1 MNILI
6 KEYVENNRKCATIS
20 TGNYYAYIKEGAA
33 TFEYKMSK
41 SISKLTGRTTLG
53 CKINIDYLE
62 ENFDYVIRFVES
74 AINKWSDYEENGDES
89 PNDYFKRFH
98 PLDLPD
104 NMEIDAYT
112 YLEAIL
118 NKKTEIEVND
128 IITKFDLAQENSGGG
143 FTHLSYKHNDVTWII
158 NPLSLEPYSDF
169 EMATIMIDAWIG
181 LRSDTPCIFSLYS
194 IDDDHDDEYFYDD
207 YYDISF
213 GCTPSDS
220 GFLKDAYS
228 LEQGLIHIRDNFNL
242 KKKEFTS

>member
-20 TGNYYAYIKEGAA
+20 TGNYHAYIKEGAA

-62 ENFDYVIRFVES
+62 KNFDYVIRFVES
-74 AINKWSDYEENGDES
+74 ALIRWSDYEEKEEGV
-89 PNDYFKRFH
+89 NDYFLRFR

-112 YLEAIL
+112 YLDAIL
-118 NKKTEIEVND
+118 NKKTEIEIND

-143 FTHLSYKHNDVTWII
+143 FTHLSYKHNGVTWLI
-158 NPLSLEPYSDF
+158 NPLNLEPYSDF

-181 LRSDTPCIFSLYS
+181 LRTDTPCIFSIYS
-194 IDDDHDDEYFYDD
+194 IDGDHDDD

-213 GCTPSDS
+213 GCTPTDS
-220 GFLKDAYS
+220 GFLKNSYS
-228 LEQGLIHIRDNFNL
+228 LEEGLMHIRDNFNP
-242 KKKEFTS
+242 KTKEFTS

>member
-20 TGNYYAYIKEGAA
+20 TGNYHAYIKEGAA

-62 ENFDYVIRFVES
+62 KNFDYVIRFVES
-74 AINKWSDYEENGDES
+74 ALIRWSDYEEKEEGV
-89 PNDYFKRFH
+89 NDYFLRFR

-112 YLEAIL
+112 YLDAIL
-118 NKKTEIEVND
+118 NKKTELEVND

-143 FTHLSYKHNDVTWII
+143 FTHLSYKHNGVTWLI
-158 NPLSLEPYSDF
+158 NPLNLEPYSDF

-181 LRSDTPCIFSLYS
+181 LRTDTPCIFSIYS
-194 IDDDHDDEYFYDD
+194 IDGDHDDD

-213 GCTPSDS
+213 GCTPTDS
-220 GFLKDAYS
+220 GFLKNSYS
-228 LEQGLIHIRDNFNL
+228 LEEGLMHIRDNFNP
-242 KKKEFTS
+242 KTKEFTS

>member
-1 MNILI
+1 MDNNHILI
-6 KEYVENNRKCATIS
+6 REYTELGRKCAVLKVASYSAT
-20 TGNYYAYIKEGAA
+20 IKEGAV

-41 SISKLTGRTTLG
+41 SVLRLTGGVTLG
-53 CKINIDYLE
+53 RKINIDYLE
-62 ENFDYVIRFVES
+62 KNFDYVIRFVES
-74 AINKWSDYEENGDES
+74 ALIRWSDYEEKEEGV
-89 PNDYFKRFH
+89 NDYFLRFR

-112 YLEAIL
+112 YLDAIL
-118 NKKTEIEVND
+118 NKKTEIEIND

-143 FTHLSYKHNDVTWII
+143 FTHLSYKHNGVTWLI
-158 NPLSLEPYSDF
+158 NPLNLEPYSDF

-181 LRSDTPCIFSLYS
+181 LRSDTPCIFSIYS
-194 IDDDHDDEYFYDD
+194 IDGDQDDD

-242 KKKEFTS
+242 KTKEFTS

>member
-20 TGNYYAYIKEGAA
+20 TGNYHAYIKEGAA

-62 ENFDYVIRFVES
+62 KNFDYVIRFVES
-74 AINKWSDYEENGDES
+74 ALIRWSDYEEKEEGV
-89 PNDYFKRFH
+89 NDYFLRFR

-112 YLEAIL
+112 YLDAIL

-143 FTHLSYKHNDVTWII
+143 FTHLSYKHNGVTWLI
-158 NPLSLEPYSDF
+158 NPLNLEPYSDF

-181 LRSDTPCIFSLYS
+181 LRTDTPCIFSIYS
-194 IDDDHDDEYFYDD
+194 IDGDHDDD

-213 GCTPSDS
+213 GCTPTDS
-220 GFLKDAYS
+220 GFLKNSYS
-228 LEQGLIHIRDNFNL
+228 LEEGLMHIRDNFNP
-242 KKKEFTS
+242 KTKEFTS

>member
-20 TGNYYAYIKEGAA
+20 TGNYHAYIKEGAA

-62 ENFDYVIRFVES
+62 KNFDYVIRFVES
-74 AINKWSDYEENGDES
+74 ALIRWSDYEEKEEGV
-89 PNDYFKRFH
+89 NDYFLRFR
-98 PLDLPD
+98 PLDLPN

-112 YLEAIL
+112 YLDAIL
-118 NKKTEIEVND
+118 NKKTELEVND

-143 FTHLSYKHNDVTWII
+143 FTHLSYKNNGVTWLI
-158 NPLSLEPYSDF
+158 NPLNLEPYSDF
-169 EMATIMIDAWIG
+169 EMATFMIDAWIG
-181 LRSDTPCIFSLYS
+181 LRTDTPCIFSIYS
-194 IDDDHDDEYFYDD
+194 IDGDHDDD

-213 GCTPSDS
+213 GCTPTDS
-220 GFLKDAYS
+220 GFLKNSYS
-228 LEQGLIHIRDNFNL
+228 LEEGLMHIRDNFNP
-242 KKKEFTS
+242 KTKEFTS

>member
-20 TGNYYAYIKEGAA
+20 TGNYHAYIKEGAA

-62 ENFDYVIRFVES
+62 KNFDYVIRFVES
-74 AINKWSDYEENGDES
+74 ALIRWSDYEEKEEGV
-89 PNDYFKRFH
+89 NDYFLRFR
-98 PLDLPD
+98 PLDLPN

-112 YLEAIL
+112 YLDAIL

-143 FTHLSYKHNDVTWII
+143 FTHLSYKHNGVTWLI

-181 LRSDTPCIFSLYS
+181 LRSDTPCIFSIYS
-194 IDDDHDDEYFYDD
+194 IDGDHDDD

-213 GCTPSDS
+213 GCTPTDS
-220 GFLKDAYS
+220 GFLKNSYS
-228 LEQGLIHIRDNFNL
+228 LEEGLMHIRDNFNP
-242 KKKEFTS
+242 KTKEFTS

>member
-20 TGNYYAYIKEGAA
+20 TGNYHAYIKEGAA

-62 ENFDYVIRFVES
+62 KNFDYVIRFVES
-74 AINKWSDYEENGDES
+74 ALIRWSDYEEKEEGV
-89 PNDYFKRFH
+89 NDYFLRFR

-112 YLEAIL
+112 YLDAIL

-143 FTHLSYKHNDVTWII
+143 FTHLSYKHNGVTWLI
-158 NPLSLEPYSDF
+158 NPLNLEPYSDF
-169 EMATIMIDAWIG
+169 EMATFMIDAWIG
-181 LRSDTPCIFSLYS
+181 LRTDTPCIFSIYS
-194 IDDDHDDEYFYDD
+194 IDGDHDDD

-213 GCTPSDS
+213 GCTPTDS
-220 GFLKDAYS
+220 GFLKNSYS
-228 LEQGLIHIRDNFNL
+228 LEEGLMHIRDNFNP
-242 KKKEFTS
+242 KTKEFTS